1 MSAIDFVSN
10 ILYPETEIKTE
21 TEIKMIRKLKTE
33 TKTKMFSKI
42 EIQ

>member
-21 TEIKMIRKLKTE
+21 TKTE
-33 TKTKMFSKI
+33 MFT
-42 EIQ
+42 EIVIQ